1 MALRWIEGFE
11 GFGALTGATLITEVD
26 KKYDDTS
33 MSASVLETGRGG
45 GSALK
50 IGVNQ
55 AQYITKLFDDQQ
67 TWIIGYAFHTPPVF
81 SATAR
86 PMVKFMDGGVSG
98 TGQMDLKLLNDGMS
112 VTRNGTLL
120 DTIPSLFSTSTWYY
134 IEYKVKIDNTT
145 GTYEVRVNGSVV
157 GTPGSGVDTQFTGN
171 AVANAVK
178 IYNTESTPWYDD
190 IYILDGTGGEND
202 DFLGEMKVEILLPTS
217 DSISADW
224 SLSAGADHYAL
235 VDENPSDEDTTYVY
249 STLSA
254 EVDLYNYEDIGSA
267 FQVIY
272 GVQVNTQAKVS
283 SAASIDMYTPV
294 SSGSTVSNGTAV
306 TVSDTNYK
314 TFGRAIGLDPDT
326 GALWLSGAI
335 DAALFGVKIV

>member
-11 GFGALTGATLITEVD
+11 GFGALTLGPLGTEID
-26 KKYDDTS
+26 KKYDDTNVT
-33 MSASVLETGRGG
+33 APIARTGRGG
-45 GSALK
+45 GVAVELGITQASYLVK
-50 IGVNQ
+50 TFDNQ
-55 AQYITKLFDDQQ
+55 T
-67 TWIIGYAFHTPPVF
+67 TWVIGYAFHTPTSF
-81 SATAR
+81 SATPR
-86 PMVKFMDGGVSG
+86 PMVTIFDGGPSG
-98 TGQMDLKLLNDGMS
+98 TPQMVLKLTNDGIT
-112 VTRNGTLL
+112 VVRNAVLL
-120 DTIPSLFSTSTWYY
+120 DTVASLFSANTWYY
-134 IEYKVKIDNTT
+134 IEFKVTIHGTT
-145 GTYEVRVNGSVV
+145 GAYEVRINQNNISSD
-157 GTPGSGVDTQFTGN
+157 SGINTSDTGN
-171 AVANAVK
+171 AYGDAVRF
-178 IYNTESTPWYDD
+178 YATENSPWYDD

-217 DSISADW
+217 DTITADW
-224 SLSAGADHYAL
+224 SLSTGADHYAL

-249 STLSA
+249 STVSA
-254 EVDLYNYEDIGSA
+254 EVDLYNYDDIGSA
-267 FQVIY
+267 FQTIY

-326 GALWLSGAI
+326 GALWLSGAV

>member
-11 GFGALTGATLITEVD
+11 GFGALTGASLITEVD
-26 KKYDDTS
+26 KKYDASS
-33 MSASVLETGRGG
+33 MSASVLQTGRGG
-45 GSALK
+45 GSALN
-50 IGVNQ
+50 IGSTQ
-55 AQYITKLFDDQQ
+55 ASYLAKLFDSQQ
-67 TWIIGYAFHTPPVF
+67 TWIIGFAFHTPPSF
-81 SATAR
+81 SGTGR
-86 PMVKFMDGGVSG
+86 TMIQLLDGGVSG
-98 TGQMDLKLLNDGMS
+98 TLQMDLRLIDDKLAI
-112 VTRNGTLL
+112 TRNGTLL
-120 DTIPSLFSTSTWYY
+120 DTTASIFSTSTWYY
-134 IEYKVKIDNTT
+134 IEFKVKIHDTT
-145 GTYEVRVNGSVV
+145 GTYEVRVNGNAV
-157 GTPGSGVDTQFTGN
+157 GTPGSGADTDNTGS
-171 AVANAVK
+171 AVADAVR

-224 SLSAGADHYAL
+224 SLSTGADHYAL

-249 STLSA
+249 STVSA
-254 EVDLYNYEDIGSA
+254 EVDLYNYDDIGSA
-267 FQVIY
+267 FQTIY

-283 SAASIDMYTPV
+283 SAASINMYTPV

-314 TFGRAIGLDPDT
+314 IFGRAIGLDPDT

-335 DAALFGVKIV
+335 DAALFGVRIV